1 MDASLVDFFSLS
13 VTLDGVRWLVWPE
26 GNSSFVRSAMSNA
39 QFVHLNAPVTAVQ
52 RGGRMEYLGE
62 KGEVGW
68 VSNLNWP
75 RTNLVMILL
84 QPEVS

>member
-1 MDASLVDFFSLS
+1 
-13 VTLDGVRWLVWPE
+13 
-26 GNSSFVRSAMSNA
+26 MSNA